1 MANSMMKNF
10 DTLKSTF
17 QDSIFTWDYF
27 TDFEKVKQNIRK
39 VEKELNLLN
48 YLIGKEN
55 IEDEFI
61 KLVREYPKVRTA
73 LPLLI
78 AVRADKLR
86 DMPIISD
93 LLTLIAE
100 NKSDIFYG
108 DTIDEKELLAFFQNS
123 GIKDILQ
130 NKNVKNLVDYCFGVE
145 VGMDTNARKNRTGT
159 LMENLVGK
167 YLDGFCQKHGNYE
180 YIDQATKEKIKQKF
194 GYEIKIDKNS
204 RRFDFALYDKI
215 KNKLFLIEVNY
226 YGGGGSKLKATAG
239 EYKYLNDF
247 LKEQGLTL
255 VWITDGTGW
264 LTALRPLEETFNHNE
279 HVLNIEMLKN
289 GVFEKIV
296 NN

>member
-1 MANSMMKNF
+1 MKTFNA
-10 DTLKSTF
+10 LKSTF
-17 QDSIFTWDYF
+17 QDSIFTWEYF
-27 TDFEKVKQNIRK
+27 TDFEKVKKNIHK

-61 KLVREYPKVRTA
+61 KLVHEYPKVRAA
-73 LPLLI
+73 LPLLV

-93 LLTLIAE
+93 LSMLMAE

-108 DTIDEKELLAFFQNS
+108 DTTNEKELLVFFQNS

-167 YLDGFCQKHGNYE
+167 YLDGFCQKHKNFKF
-180 YIDQATKEKIKQKF
+180 IDQATKEKIKQKF
-194 GYEIKIDKNS
+194 GFEIKIDKNS
-204 RRFDFALYDKI
+204 RRFDFALYDST

-239 EYKYLNDF
+239 EYQYLNDF

-264 LTALRPLEETFNHNE
+264 LTALRPLEETFSHND

-289 GVFEKIV
+289 GVFENICLK
-296 NN
+296 

>member
-1 MANSMMKNF
+1 MKTFN
-10 DTLKSTF
+10 TLKSTF

-27 TDFEKVKQNIRK
+27 TDFEKVKQNIRR

-55 IEDEFI
+55 IEDELI
-61 KLVREYPKVRTA
+61 KLVREYPKVRAA
-73 LPLLI
+73 LPLLV

-93 LLTLIAE
+93 LSLLVAE

-108 DTIDEKELLAFFQNS
+108 DTINEKELLVFFQNS
-123 GIKDILQ
+123 GIKGILQ

-167 YLDGFCQKHGNYE
+167 YLDGFCQKHKNFKF
-180 YIDQATKEKIKQKF
+180 IDQATKEKIKQKF

-204 RRFDFALYDKI
+204 RRFDFALYDST

-239 EYKYLNDF
+239 EYQYLNDF

-255 VWITDGTGW
+255 IWITDGTGW
-264 LTALRPLEETFNHNE
+264 LTALRPLEETFNHND

-289 GVFEKIV
+289 GIFEGVCLK
-296 NN
+296 

>member
-1 MANSMMKNF
+1 MHDF

-27 TDFEKVKQNIRK
+27 TDFEKVKENIRK

-55 IEDEFI
+55 IENEFI
-61 KLVREYPKVRTA
+61 NLVCEYPKVRA
-73 LPLLI
+73 AMPLLV

-86 DMPIISD
+86 EMPIISD
-93 LLTLIAE
+93 LTTLVAE
-100 NKSDIFYG
+100 NKSDIFYS
-108 DTIDEKELLAFFQNS
+108 DVIDEKELLVFFQNS
-123 GIKDILQ
+123 GIKEVLQ
-130 NKNVKNLVDYCFGVE
+130 NKCVKNLVDYCFGVE
-145 VGMDTNARKNRTGT
+145 VGMDTNARKNRTGM
-159 LMENLVGK
+159 LMENIVGK
-167 YLDGFCQKHGNYE
+167 HLDDFCQKHINYD
-180 YIDQATKEKIKQKF
+180 YTDQATKEKIKQKF
-194 GYEIKIDKNS
+194 GFEIKIDKNS
-204 RRFDFALYDKI
+204 RRFDFALFDKI

-239 EYKYLNDF
+239 EYQYLNDF

-255 VWITDGTGW
+255 IWITDGTGW
-264 LTALRPLEETFNHNE
+264 LTALRPLEETFNHND

-289 GVFEKIV
+289 GVFEEIV

>member
-1 MANSMMKNF
+1 MYNF
-10 DTLKSTF
+10 NTLKSTF

-93 LLTLIAE
+93 LALLVAE

-108 DTIDEKELLAFFQNS
+108 DTIDEKELLVFFCSS
-123 GIKDILQ
+123 GIKEILQ
-130 NKNVKNLVDYCFGVE
+130 NKSVKNLVDYCFGVE

-167 YLDGFCQKHGNYE
+167 YLDGFCQKHNNYK
-180 YIDQATKEKIKQKF
+180 YTDQATKDKIKQKF

-239 EYKYLNDF
+239 EYQYLNDF

-255 VWITDGTGW
+255 IWITDGTGW
-264 LTALRPLEETFNHNE
+264 LTALRPLEETFNHND

>member
-1 MANSMMKNF
+1 MKTF
-10 DTLKSTF
+10 KTLKSTF

-100 NKSDIFYG
+100 NKSDIFYS
-108 DTIDEKELLAFFQNS
+108 DTIDEKELLVFFRSS

-167 YLDGFCQKHGNYE
+167 YLDSFCQKHDNYE
-180 YIDQATKEKIKQKF
+180 YTDQATKEKIKQKF

-204 RRFDFALYDKI
+204 RRFDFALYDKT

-239 EYKYLNDF
+239 EYKSLHNF
-247 LKEQGLTL
+247 LKEQGLTFI
-255 VWITDGTGW
+255 WITDGTGW
-264 LTALRPLEETFNHNE
+264 LTALRPLEETFNHND

-289 GVFEKIV
+289 GMFESICLK
-296 NN
+296 

>member
-1 MANSMMKNF
+1 MDLKMYSFN
-10 DTLKSTF
+10 TLKSTF

-61 KLVREYPKVRTA
+61 KLVREYPRVRTA

-93 LLTLIAE
+93 MVSLIAK
-100 NKSDIFYG
+100 NKSDIFYS
-108 DTIDEKELLAFFQNS
+108 DTIDEKELLVFFRSS

-167 YLDGFCQKHGNYE
+167 YLDGFCQKHTNYE
-180 YIDQATKEKIKQKF
+180 YTDQATKDKIKQKF

-204 RRFDFALYDKI
+204 RRFDFALYDKA

-239 EYKYLNDF
+239 EYQYLNDF

-255 VWITDGTGW
+255 IWITDGTVW

-296 NN
+296 IN

>member
-1 MANSMMKNF
+1 
-10 DTLKSTF
+10 
-17 QDSIFTWDYF
+17 
-27 TDFEKVKQNIRK
+27 
-39 VEKELNLLN
+39 
-48 YLIGKEN
+48 
-55 IEDEFI
+55 
-61 KLVREYPKVRTA
+61 VREYPKVRTA

-93 LLTLIAE
+93 MVSLIAK
-100 NKSDIFYG
+100 NKSDIFYS
-108 DTIDEKELLAFFQNS
+108 DTIDEKELLVFFQNS

-145 VGMDTNARKNRTGT
+145 VGLDTNARKNRTGT

-167 YLDGFCQKHGNYE
+167 YLDGFCQKYTNCE
-180 YIDQATKEKIKQKF
+180 YTDQATKEKIKQKF

-204 RRFDFALYDKI
+204 RRFDFALHDKT

-239 EYKYLNDF
+239 EYQYLNDF

-255 VWITDGTGW
+255 IWITDGVGW

-296 NN
+296 IN

>member
-1 MANSMMKNF
+1 MNF
-10 DTLKSTF
+10 NTLKSTF

-27 TDFEKVKQNIRK
+27 TDFEKVKQNIRQ

-93 LLTLIAE
+93 IVSLVAE

-108 DTIDEKELLAFFQNS
+108 DTINEKELLVFFQNS

-167 YLDGFCQKHGNYE
+167 YLDGFCQKHSNYE
-180 YIDQATKEKIKQKF
+180 YTDQATKEKIKQKF

-204 RRFDFALYDKI
+204 RRFDFALYDKT

-239 EYKYLNDF
+239 EYQYLNDF

-255 VWITDGTGW
+255 IWITDGTGW
-264 LTALRPLEETFNHNE
+264 LTALRPLEETFNHND

-289 GVFEKIV
+289 GVFESICLK
-296 NN
+296 

>member
-1 MANSMMKNF
+1 MKTFN
-10 DTLKSTF
+10 TLKSTF

-27 TDFEKVKQNIRK
+27 TDFEKVKQNVRK

-86 DMPIISD
+86 EMPIISD
-93 LLTLIAE
+93 LSTLIVE

-108 DTIDEKELLAFFQNS
+108 DTINEKELLVFFQNS

-145 VGMDTNARKNRTGT
+145 VGMDTNARKNRTGA

-167 YLDGFCQKHGNYE
+167 YLDSFCQKHSNYE
-180 YIDQATKEKIKQKF
+180 YTYQATKEKIKQKF

-204 RRFDFALYDKI
+204 RRFDFALFDRAAG
-215 KNKLFLIEVNY
+215 KLFLIEVNY

-239 EYKYLNDF
+239 EYQYLNDF

-255 VWITDGTGW
+255 IWITDGTGW
-264 LTALRPLEETFNHNE
+264 LTALRLLEETFNHND
-279 HVLNIEMLKN
+279 HVLNIEMLKS
-289 GVFEKIV
+289 GILETICLK
-296 NN
+296 